1 MCADQDVILVG
12 GGNSAGQAAVY
23 LAGHVRSIT
32 MMVRARGLAASMSRY
47 MIDRIAALLNITLLT
62 ETQITVLEGEAD
74 LELVHWTS
82 PACDDQAP
90 LRHIFLFA
98 GADPASDWLSDCG
111 VALDASGFVLTGQD
125 GAHVVISAHQQTEA
139 RGIHTFS
146 DGDGATMRS

>member
-1 MCADQDVILVG
+1 MCGSGRDPGRWRQFGRTGRRVSG
-12 GGNSAGQAAVY
+12 
-23 LAGHVRSIT
+23 
-32 MMVRARGLAASMSRY
+32 RARSVDHDDGPGARSGGQHVPLP
-47 MIDRIAALLNITLLT
+47 DHRIGALPNITLLT